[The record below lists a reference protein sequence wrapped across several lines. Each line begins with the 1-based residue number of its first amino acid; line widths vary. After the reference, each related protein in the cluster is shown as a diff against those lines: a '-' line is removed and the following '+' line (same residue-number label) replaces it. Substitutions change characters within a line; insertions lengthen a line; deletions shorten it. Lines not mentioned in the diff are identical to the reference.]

1 MQVNRPYGFGQG
13 LTLSDSPTVDIVTP
27 DEGTPSRGYSLGW
40 GLFGYSL
47 EEGQIITPGVYE
59 LTSLEER
66 EVGDS
71 VYSFGL
77 EIRSD
82 QMRLYAYTNYRNA
95 TLPAQIADEDELDCS
110 IYLSQPVT
118 GADIIQHLNASA
130 INVSTQQ
137 QINLVKEVVPGT
149 TSDEQSLIQWK
160 DGQDM
165 QWTARIVARTWS
177 NIGSG
182 AVEGDNTPANN
193 FTVVAE
199 NYNFGG
205 ANMILNFTWD

>member
-1 MQVNRPYGFGQG
+1 MI
-13 LTLSDSPTVDIVTP
+13 L
-27 DEGTPSRGYSLGW
+27 
-40 GLFGYSL
+40 
-47 EEGQIITPGVYE
+47 PGVYE
-59 LTSLEER
+59 LTSLQDR

-71 VYSFGL
+71 VYSYGL

-82 QMRLYAYTNYRNA
+82 QMKLYAYTNYRNA
-95 TLPAQIADEDELDCS
+95 TLPAQIADEDELDCD

-118 GADIIQHLNASA
+118 GADIIQHLSASA

-137 QINLVKEVVPGT
+137 QINLIKEVLPGT

-165 QWTARIVARTWS
+165 QYTARIVARTWA

-182 AVEGDNTPANN
+182 AVEGDNTPAEI

-199 NYNFGG
+199 NYNFEG